1 MPALAKKTV
10 TKAPAKKTS
19 AKRKDMP
26 VKASALIDKLV
37 KRAASSRRVKNA
49 VSHLSLVPSQ
59 EK

>member
-1 MPALAKKTV
+1 
-10 TKAPAKKTS
+10 
-19 AKRKDMP
+19 MP

-37 KRAASSRRVKNA
+37 KRAASSRRVKNT